1 MIDVKTADREL
12 QTYLRPQTFPV
23 AIRMLKPGEPIPD
36 RARRPA
42 RDFGKLSMSCQ
53 VIDMSRRYGWTIA
66 LTREDHICSLGITA
80 IGFDKPL
87 PIYNI
92 GTLCEGM
99 YTETKEAGQR
109 SEAAIDK
116 FAPGEYETLLVAP
129 LDRATFEP
137 HVVCVYANPAQVMRL
152 TQAALWKRGGR
163 LASSFEGRAVCAD
176 IIVTTMQTQQ
186 PQVILPC
193 SGDRI
198 FGQTQD
204 HEMAFSIPWAWMD
217 DIVEGLRG
225 THGGGIRYPITQF
238 MEYEAKLPPRY
249 MEVNRLWDAEKGKVT
264 LTNRD
269 RVVAAYKRSFA
280 DRVPVYPIVASF
292 AGTLDGLSIEEYCI
306 NPTKAITAMMNYYE
320 RYQPDV
326 VLAYND
332 LAKEAEA
339 FGCGVKYSDYV
350 VPSIERHVLE
360 DKGALASLAMPDP
373 YKTARLP
380 GFLEQCEALVKA
392 KPPAATGAVAVGPW
406 TIAMLLR
413 NPEMMLLD
421 TFEDPQFIHDL
432 MRVATD
438 FSKAWG
444 DAIVKTGIGLSFS
457 EPTASISLI
466 SPGQLPRVHRALSQ
480 GAGRPLQGEEG
491 RRDHAHLRDDLP
503 DLRGP
508 HQVRVHHDL
517 VRPRPAGRPR
527 APRRPARAVHGGRQ
541 GPRRRHRQ
549 RGRDQVREDHEGGD
563 GGRRAPLHR
572 RRRPALRLHPVR
584 PRARSRRGRTRRSW
598 VVHGRGAR
606 IRALRARDGIGV
618 AAART
623 GARLRE
629 DRRARRVNAAPV
641 YFRIRRGRTP
651 RRSDLPAERL
661 LGGRHAVGPAIAT
674 AAPRPPRTAR
684 AAHRG
689 RRARARPRRRPQ
701 AAGSRR

>member
-1 MIDVKTADREL
+1 MLDVKTADREL
-12 QTYLRPQTFPV
+12 QTYIRPQTFPV
-23 AIRMLKPGEPIPD
+23 AIRMLGPGEEIPE
-36 RARRPA
+36 RARRPS
-42 RDFGKLSMSCQ
+42 RDWKKLSMSCQ
-53 VIDMSRRYGWTIA
+53 VIDMARRYGWTIA

-87 PIYNI
+87 PIYNV

-99 YTETKEAGQR
+99 YTETKQAGQR

-116 FAPGEYETLLVAP
+116 FAPGLYSCLLVAP

-152 TQAALWKRGGR
+152 VQASLWKGGGR

-176 IIVTTMQTQQ
+176 IIVTTMKTGE

-204 HEMAFSIPWAWMD
+204 HEMAFSIPWAKID
-217 DIVEGLRG
+217 EIIEGLRG
-225 THGGGIRYPITQF
+225 THQGGIRYPITQF
-238 MEYEAKLPPRY
+238 MEYEAKLPSRY
-249 MEVNRLWDAEKGKVT
+249 MEVNKLWDAEKGKSS

-292 AGTLDGLSIEEYCI
+292 AGTLDGLSIEEYCTH
-306 NPTKAITAMMNYYE
+306 PQKAITAMMNYFE

-339 FGCGVKYSDYV
+339 FGCQVKYSDYV

-360 DKGALASLAMPDP
+360 DKANLARLAMPDP

-392 KPPAATGAVAVGPW
+392 APPTAIGAVAVGPW

-432 MRVATD
+432 MRIATD
-438 FSKAWG
+438 FCKLWG
-444 DAIVKTGIGLSFS
+444 DAIAKTKIGLSFS

-466 SPGQLPRVHRALSQ
+466 SPDNYREFIAPYHKELVEHFKAKKVGVTAHICGTTYPIFEDLI
-480 GAGRPLQGEEG
+480 GAGFTTVSF
-491 RRDHAHLRDDLP
+491 DL
-503 DLRGP
+503 D
-508 HQVRVHHDL
+508 QQ
-517 VRPRPAGRPR
+517 AE
-527 APRRPARAVHGGRQ
+527 PARYVDQLKRFMEVSKGRAVAIGNADATKFEKATREEIEAEV
-541 GPRRRHRQ
+541 RRCI
-549 RGRDQVREDHEGGD
+549 D
-563 GGRRAPLHR
+563 
-572 RRRPALRLHPVR
+572 
-584 PRARSRRGRTRRSW
+584 
-598 VVHGRGAR
+598 
-606 IRALRARDGIGV
+606 
-618 AAART
+618 AAARDSAFILST
-623 GARLRE
+623 SCE
-629 DRRARRVNAAPV
+629 
-641 YFRIRRGRTP
+641 I
-651 RRSDLPAERL
+651 
-661 LGGRHAVGPAIAT
+661 
-674 AAPRPPRTAR
+674 PPRSSPEIVKWFMD
-684 AAHRG
+684 AAHDYG
-689 RRARARPRRRPQ
+689 RYDRIF
-701 AAGSRR
+701 